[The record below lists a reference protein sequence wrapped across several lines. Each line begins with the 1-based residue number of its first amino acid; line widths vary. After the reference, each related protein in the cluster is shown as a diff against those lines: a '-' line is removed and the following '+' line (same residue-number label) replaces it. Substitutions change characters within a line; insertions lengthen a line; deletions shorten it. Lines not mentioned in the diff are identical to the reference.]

1 MRVVSL
7 FSGIGAH
14 DLGLEWAGMQI
25 VGQVEIDDYCTKI
38 LEKHWPSVKRWRDIT
53 TVSANDIRRLKPDLI
68 TGGFPCQD
76 VSTAGKQKGIVEG
89 ERSGLWREMWRIIR
103 DVRPDWLLI
112 ENVPALRV
120 KGADSVLGALEAIGY
135 TCWALVV
142 GAIHVRAPHER
153 RRVLIVAHSKS
164 SRQPSRRVPVGDG
177 AQQSRLAHISPDVG
191 NPQGERRPRGRV
203 SKGQDWLPSDA
214 SGAGDSMGD
223 PASQRERESA
233 NGADPFAVGGQA
245 WNELSDAGELAY
257 ADSYRVWVESR
268 WSTGASGTEATF
280 AFPSGPGEDQFSW
293 EEPRTIEPAL
303 GGAADGSPRG
313 LVGLRG
319 KQLKAI
325 GNANPPQVVAMIGR
339 AIMHVAGQ

>member
-38 LEKHWPSVKRWRDIT
+38 LEKHWPNVKRWRDIT

-120 KGADSVLGALEAIGY
+120 KGADSVLGALEA
-135 TCWALVV
+135 CLADAEASLP
-142 GAIHVRAPHER
+142 RAP
-153 RRVLIVAHSKS
+153 
-164 SRQPSRRVPVGDG
+164 
-177 AQQSRLAHISPDVG
+177 
-191 NPQGERRPRGRV
+191 RRPKDTH
-203 SKGQDWLPSDA
+203 S
-214 SGAGDSMGD
+214 
-223 PASQRERESA
+223 
-233 NGADPFAVGGQA
+233 
-245 WNELSDAGELAY
+245 
-257 ADSYRVWVESR
+257 
-268 WSTGASGTEATF
+268 
-280 AFPSGPGEDQFSW
+280 
-293 EEPRTIEPAL
+293 
-303 GGAADGSPRG
+303 
-313 LVGLRG
+313 
-319 KQLKAI
+319 
-325 GNANPPQVVAMIGR
+325 
-339 AIMHVAGQ
+339 